1 MNNKGTWIQLHN
13 YSQILSFVQQVAS
26 NFQEIQFPSAVSA
39 PMTAKWFLWPGW
51 WIEKLQG
58 PPLKKHSA
66 AVQSVGDLF
75 ANMFCEKGYFSIV
88 FICIFLLVS
97 LKIFSYGYWPFEFVL
112 LRLVHLTNPLPIFIV
127 VCLYAIKCKSW
138 LYTVNFNS
146 LCFMYT
152 EVFF

>member
-1 MNNKGTWIQLHN
+1 MCSKLLGISRK
-13 YSQILSFVQQVAS
+13 YY
-26 NFQEIQFPSAVSA
+26 FPSVISA

-51 WIEKLQG
+51 WIQKILG
-58 PPLKKHSA
+58 LHLKKDSA

-75 ANMFCEKGYFSIV
+75 ANMTCEKRYLSII
-88 FICIFLLVS
+88 FICIFLLVC

-112 LRLVHLTNPLPIFIV
+112 LWLVYLTNPLPIFIV
-127 VCLYAIKCKSW
+127 VCLYAIKFKSW
-138 LYTVNFNS
+138 LYTVNFKA